1 MDWEMLFHIMIAMNL
16 MPGSLFL
23 LREAFEAFDGFD
35 GLLYGDLV
43 RAALDFYNWKCKS
56 VPHSAGFLIRN
67 TILVLFSTSLLV

>member
-1 MDWEMLFHIMIAMNL
+1 MLFHIMIAMNL

-43 RAALDFYNWKCKS
+43 RAASDSYN
-56 VPHSAGFLIRN
+56 
-67 TILVLFSTSLLV
+67 

>member
-1 MDWEMLFHIMIAMNL
+1 MILLINFQISYLYGCFIPVDWEMLFHIMIAMNL

-43 RAALDFYNWKCKS
+43 RAASDSYN
-56 VPHSAGFLIRN
+56 
-67 TILVLFSTSLLV
+67 